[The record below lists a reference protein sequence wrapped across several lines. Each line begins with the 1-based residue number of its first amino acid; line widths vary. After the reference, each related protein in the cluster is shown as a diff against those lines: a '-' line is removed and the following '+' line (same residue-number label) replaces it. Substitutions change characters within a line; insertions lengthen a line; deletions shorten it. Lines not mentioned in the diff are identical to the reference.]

1 MVWIH
6 PEAGRPEEED
16 PLLKAFGDDVDL
28 DLIERSLVDPRVMIV
43 WVGWYRLPP
52 SIYLVSFQTFT
63 PTGTPYRREYMHIED
78 IKASAEWGRYFP
90 PRDEAQG
97 EPGSATTTGGG
108 A

>member
-1 MVWIH
+1 MVWTRS
-6 PEAGRPEEED
+6 GGWRPEEEE
-16 PLLKAFGDDVDL
+16 PLLHAFGDDVEL
-28 DLIERSLVDPRVMIV
+28 DLVERSPVDPRVLIA

-52 SIYLVSFQTFT
+52 SIYLVSFQTLT

-90 PRDEAQG
+90 PRDEAQD
-97 EPGSATTTGGG
+97 EPETPAAPGGG